1 MSFFEKLKQRR
12 GSTDS
17 TMKFMCYRSALH
29 PKGIV
34 GLVDATET
42 HVTPLRFPDNTPVRT
57 MHQLIEEWDATHK
70 HLLRGAPMERLDMV
84 EILAPLRGRDV
95 LCVGK
100 NYKDHAEEFH
110 NSGYDKSD
118 DKVMPDFPVIFT
130 KRATSIVGSGHQIY
144 PHPRVTKSL
153 DYEGELGIIIG
164 KGGIQISKEKAMDH
178 VWGATIINDVTA
190 RERQRDHKQF
200 YIGKSLDTF
209 CPMGPYAVH
218 SSVLNWKSMLL
229 ETRVNGELRQHAQT
243 SQLIFDIPTLIATCS
258 MGTTLQPGDIIAT
271 GTPAGVCLSSG
282 VFLKHGDLVEISITG
297 LGTLSNEVGDPNLP
311 PPACA
316 PITRDTGVSG
326 QNATTK
332 GMRLRGETGPAG
344 S

>member
-1 MSFFEKLKQRR
+1 MTRR

-17 TMKFMCYRSALH
+17 QMKFVSYRSRLH
-29 PKGIV
+29 PQGIV
-34 GLVDATET
+34 GLVDSTEQF
-42 HVTPLRFPDNTPVRT
+42 VAPLSFPDNTLVRT
-57 MHQLIEEWDATHK
+57 MQQLIEEWDATHR
-70 HLLRGAPMERLDMV
+70 HLLHGAPMESLDIV

-95 LCVGK
+95 ICVGK
-100 NYKDHAEEFH
+100 NYREHAEEFH
-110 NSGYDKSD
+110 NSGFDNSD
-118 DKVMPDFPVIFT
+118 NKAQPDFPVIFT
-130 KRATSIVGSGHQIY
+130 KRATSIIGTNQEIY
-144 PHPRVTKSL
+144 PHPRVTQTL

-164 KGGIQISKEKAMDH
+164 KAGIQISREDAWDY

-218 SSVLNWKSMLL
+218 SSVLDWRNMML
-229 ETRVNGELRQHAQT
+229 ETRVNGQIRQSANT
-243 SQLIFDIPTLIATCS
+243 SQLIFDIPALIATCS
-258 MGTTLQPGDIIAT
+258 MGITLQPGDVIST

-282 VFLKHGDLVEISITG
+282 EFLKHRDVIDISMSG
-297 LGTLSNEVGDPNLP
+297 LGTLSNTVGDPNRP

-316 PITRDTGVSG
+316 PLNEKVLVRS
-326 QNATTK
+326 NATIK
-332 GMRLRGETGPAG
+332 GMRLAGETGPVG